1 MKNKERILIEEEKL
15 REKQIIDVT
24 EKLVPKY
31 SLDYYKE
38 NLGAKLKKGMT
49 KKPLG
54 NIPLW
59 ILNGDDFEL
68 QNCDVWVY
76 PRDFEIKEEI
86 EITRTEE
93 EA

>member
-68 QNCDVWVY
+68 QNCDVWVIQ
-76 PRDFEIKEEI
+76 EILKL
-86 EITRTEE
+86 RKKWKLL
-93 EA
+93 